1 MTSPVELAEAIYEA
15 VVLDDP
21 RPFLERCWPDAV
33 IDYPAA
39 GRLPYGGAWA
49 GADGIVAFL
58 EAHDAAE
65 VIDVF
70 EPDEMLPS
78 GDSVVVLGRFE
89 GRAKPSMTPWST
101 RFVHVLRFRE
111 EKLRRWEA
119 YFDTAAA
126 IDAHAAG

>member
-15 VVLDDP
+15 VVSDDP

-33 IDYPAA
+33 IEYPAA
-39 GRLPYGGAWA
+39 GRLSYGGAWA
-49 GADGIVAFL
+49 GHEGILAFL

-70 EPDEMLPS
+70 EPDEMLEI
-78 GDSVVVLGRFE
+78 GDTAIVLGRFE

-101 RFVHVLRFRE
+101 RFVHVLRFSRGR
-111 EKLRRWEA
+111 LRRWDA

-126 IDAHAAG
+126 IDAHEAG